1 MNEYSEE
8 EMKEMAYEN
17 WIAHFSKLLPHVPY
31 LEVALNTISSA
42 AADSYQVDRIKI
54 LCSDIAM
61 AARETALEG
70 KNIEYLDNEIQ
81 EILERKAERP
91 GWWFLKGHLREAA
104 AEKLR
109 LLEEKTLGEDTDN
122 ADGTN

>member
-1 MNEYSEE
+1 MREYSEE
-8 EMKEMAYEN
+8 EMEEMAYEN
-17 WIAHFSKLLPHVPY
+17 WIAHFSKLPRVPY
-31 LEVALNTISSA
+31 LEVVLNVISSA

-54 LCSDIAM
+54 LCSDIAL

-70 KNIEYLDNEIQ
+70 QNIEHLDNEIQ
-81 EILERKAERP
+81 DILERKAERP

-109 LLEEKTLGEDTDN
+109 LEQERMWGGEEDN
-122 ADGTN
+122 ADGKD

>member
-70 KNIEYLDNEIQ
+70 QNIEYLDNEIQ

>member
-17 WIAHFSKLLPHVPY
+17 WVAHFSKLPHVPY
-31 LEVALNTISSA
+31 LEVALNAISSA
-42 AADSYQVDRIKI
+42 AADSYQVDKI
-54 LCSDIAM
+54 QVLCSDVAL

-70 KNIEYLDNEIQ
+70 QDIEYFDSKIQ

-109 LLEEKTLGEDTDN
+109 LEEEKTLGGVED
-122 ADGTN
+122 ADDKD

>member
-17 WIAHFSKLLPHVPY
+17 WIAHFSKLPHVPY

-54 LCSDIAM
+54 LCSDIAL

-70 KNIEYLDNEIQ
+70 QNIEYLDNEIQ

-91 GWWFLKGHLREAA
+91 GWRFLKGYLREAA